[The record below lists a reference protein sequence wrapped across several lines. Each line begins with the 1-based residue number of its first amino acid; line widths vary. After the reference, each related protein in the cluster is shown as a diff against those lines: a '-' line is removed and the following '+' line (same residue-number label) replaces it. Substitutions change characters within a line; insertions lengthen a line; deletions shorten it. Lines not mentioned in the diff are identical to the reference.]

1 MKFLRPAVLTLSLF
15 LLAPMASAQFGG
27 KAGFS
32 EAFKPDL
39 LPRDMTMIVETL
51 KLEDWQRP
59 IVQSLLQDYQ
69 DSFKTGTDALKEKMV
84 ESAKQQ
90 KNGGAK
96 NMRGL
101 LEPIQNWLPEKARL
115 FEDLMSS
122 IQSQLGPNQK
132 ERWPKFERAVRRARS
147 LDDSD
152 LSGEGVDLIAILQQM
167 QLQPTIWEAAQSAV
181 DQYEIA
187 LDAALIARDAQIT
200 ALLPK
205 FSDAMENMDLQTG
218 GNLQSQIMVV
228 RVVVRDL
235 QDDAIEKITLALP
248 APYAQDFRTR
258 ALSQGYREVFQSDP
272 LSNFFAAV
280 LNLNDLTAEQKT
292 AIQSAQ
298 TTWDGAF
305 SALQLKMLDTTRS
318 EEPQK
323 AKRKT
328 ISNAAKKAAKDG
340 TTPPEVPPDLM
351 IPLRNEKNKLV
362 QDTRESVLK
371 LLSEDQTDRLAA
383 GVPGVRPPPPSTT
396 PGMYQNAGKPKNK
409 SDAKKPAPGPGS
421 DGEAPPAPPEGAQ
434 GGANTPGTVE

>member
-15 LLAPMASAQFGG
+15 ILAPMASAQFGG

-340 TTPPEVPPDLM
+340 ATPPEVPPDLM

-396 PGMYQNAGKPKNK
+396 PGMYQNAGKPQNK
-409 SDAKKPAPGPGS
+409 SDGKKPAPGPGS

>member
-15 LLAPMASAQFGG
+15 ILAPMASAQFGG

-340 TTPPEVPPDLM
+340 ATPPEVPPDLM

-396 PGMYQNAGKPKNK
+396 PGMYQNAGKPQNK
-409 SDAKKPAPGPGS
+409 SDGKKPAPGPGS
-421 DGEAPPAPPEGAQ
+421 DGEAPPAPPEG
-434 GGANTPGTVE
+434 GATTPGTVE

>member
-15 LLAPMASAQFGG
+15 ILAPMASAQFGG

-205 FSDAMENMDLQTG
+205 VSDAMENMDLQTG

-298 TTWDGAF
+298 TIWDGAF
-305 SALQLKMLDTTRS
+305 SALQLKMLNTTRS

-396 PGMYQNAGKPKNK
+396 PGMYQNAGKPQNK
-409 SDAKKPAPGPGS
+409 SDEKKLAPGPGS
-421 DGEAPPAPPEGAQ
+421 DGEAPPAPPEG
-434 GGANTPGTVE
+434 GATTPGTVE

>member
-15 LLAPMASAQFGG
+15 ILAPMASAQFGG

-32 EAFKPDL
+32 QAFKPDL

-248 APYAQDFRTR
+248 VPYAQDFRTR

-340 TTPPEVPPDLM
+340 ATPPEVPPDLM

-396 PGMYQNAGKPKNK
+396 PGMYQNAGKPQNK
-409 SDAKKPAPGPGS
+409 SDGKKLAPGLGS
-421 DGEAPPAPPEGAQ
+421 DGEAPPAPPEG
-434 GGANTPGTVE
+434 GATTPGTVE

>member
-15 LLAPMASAQFGG
+15 ILAPMASAQFGG

-396 PGMYQNAGKPKNK
+396 PGMYQNAGKPQNK
-409 SDAKKPAPGPGS
+409 SDVKKPAPGPGS

>member
-15 LLAPMASAQFGG
+15 ILAPMASAQFGG

-340 TTPPEVPPDLM
+340 ATPPEVPPDLM

-396 PGMYQNAGKPKNK
+396 PGMYQNAGKPQNK
-409 SDAKKPAPGPGS
+409 SDGKKLAPGLGS
-421 DGEAPPAPPEGAQ
+421 DGEAPPAPPEG
-434 GGANTPGTVE
+434 GATTPGTVE

>member
-1 MKFLRPAVLTLSLF
+1 
-15 LLAPMASAQFGG
+15 MASAQFGG

-167 QLQPTIWEAAQSAV
+167 QLQPTILEAAQSAV

-396 PGMYQNAGKPKNK
+396 PGMYQNAGKPQNK